1 MNAIPSAPASEHPGV
16 AVLWRTYG
24 TPMVVLALAAAVATT
39 ITRNWNGWEGGHR
52 DQATDDAT
60 VRGDLTPLSTKV
72 PGIVRAVRV
81 SDYQAVHRGDTLVE
95 LRDDDYLAQVAQA
108 TAGVEAGAAAIENN
122 HRQQRLQEA
131 RIAQAQEG
139 IGSAQEQITAAQAAR
154 DGAHADVVRTASE
167 RRRQERLITTQST
180 TTQQLET
187 AVADAERFAAQ
198 AAAREAAYEQAQTAL
213 RTAHLVLEEEHRS
226 AAVLES
232 QELQLAADLHAKQA
246 ALTVAQVNVG
256 YTRILAP
263 GDGTVGERL
272 VRPGQLVSPGT
283 QVMTFVDR
291 GRWVQG
297 NYRET
302 QLTNVKVGDSA
313 EMHVDEYPGRV
324 FHGTVVEISPATG
337 SQVALLPPD
346 NATGN
351 YTKIVQRIPVKVALD
366 DSSSTML
373 RPGLSATV
381 TIRTR
386 Q

>member
-1 MNAIPSAPASEHPGV
+1 MSVTSSTPASEHPEL
-16 AVLWRTYG
+16 AALWRTYG
-24 TPMVVLALAAAVATT
+24 TPVLVLALAAAVAIT

-72 PGIVRAVRV
+72 AGIVRAVRV

-95 LRDDDYLAQVAQA
+95 LEDNDFLAQVAQA
-108 TAGVEAGAAAIENN
+108 TAGVEAGTAAIENN

-131 RIAQAQEG
+131 QIAEARAG
-139 IGSAQEQITAAQAAR
+139 IDRAQEQITAAQAAR
-154 DGAHADVVRTASE
+154 DGVHADVVRTEDE
-167 RRRQERLITTQST
+167 RRRQETLIKTQST
-180 TTQQLET
+180 TAQQLES
-187 AVADAERFAAQ
+187 AVADAERFEAQ
-198 AAAREAAYEQAQTAL
+198 ATARESDVEQAQTAL
-213 RTAHLVLEEEHRS
+213 RTAHLTLEAQQRT
-226 AAVLES
+226 AAVLGS
-232 QELQLAADLHAKQA
+232 QEEQLVADLHAKQA

-256 YTRILAP
+256 YTCILAP
-263 GDGTVGERL
+263 GDGTVGEKL

-291 GRWVQG
+291 TRWVQG

-302 QLTNVKVGDSA
+302 QLTNVKVGDPA
-313 EMHVDEYPGRV
+313 EVRVDEYPGRV
-324 FHGTVVEISPATG
+324 FRGMVIEIAPATG

-366 DSSSTML
+366 DSISTTL
-373 RPGLSATV
+373 RPGLSAVV

-386 Q
+386 R